1 MVKNLGY
8 VHGFSLTRLWS
19 VSQYNQWHITN
30 GYIKNSIS
38 VYEMNKK
45 RTKSRES
52 AKKMIPRRPLKKI
65 DSKSTCTHKKGF
77 HSVTNNFFHSK
88 MIMKTILSAV
98 KIYKNE
104 LNGIFYAIHQKEEVK

>member
-1 MVKNLGY
+1 MVENLRY
-8 VHGFSLTRLWS
+8 VKGFLTTRFLT
-19 VSQYNQWHITN
+19 VFQYITV
-30 GYIKNSIS
+30 YIS

-77 HSVTNNFFHSK
+77 HFVVTR
-88 MIMKTILSAV
+88 
-98 KIYKNE
+98 
-104 LNGIFYAIHQKEEVK
+104 

>member
-1 MVKNLGY
+1 
-8 VHGFSLTRLWS
+8 
-19 VSQYNQWHITN
+19 
-30 GYIKNSIS
+30 
-38 VYEMNKK
+38 MNKK

-77 HSVTNNFFHSK
+77 HTVANNFLFFIQN

-104 LNGIFYAIHQKEEVK
+104 SNGIFYAIHQKEKVK

>member
-1 MVKNLGY
+1 
-8 VHGFSLTRLWS
+8 
-19 VSQYNQWHITN
+19 
-30 GYIKNSIS
+30 
-38 VYEMNKK
+38 MNKK

-77 HSVTNNFFHSK
+77 HSVADIFSIQK

-104 LNGIFYAIHQKEEVK
+104 SNGIFYAIHQKEKVK

>member
-1 MVKNLGY
+1 MVENLRY
-8 VHGFSLTRLWS
+8 VKGFLTTRLLT
-19 VSQYNQWHITN
+19 VSQYITV
-30 GYIKNSIS
+30 YIS

-77 HSVTNNFFHSK
+77 HFVVTR
-88 MIMKTILSAV
+88 
-98 KIYKNE
+98 
-104 LNGIFYAIHQKEEVK
+104 

>member
-1 MVKNLGY
+1 MVENLRY
-8 VHGFSLTRLWS
+8 VKGFFPTGLLT
-19 VSQYNQWHITN
+19 VSQYIQLTV
-30 GYIKNSIS
+30 YIS

-77 HSVTNNFFHSK
+77 HFVVTR
-88 MIMKTILSAV
+88 
-98 KIYKNE
+98 
-104 LNGIFYAIHQKEEVK
+104 

>member
-1 MVKNLGY
+1 MVENLRY
-8 VHGFSLTRLWS
+8 IKGFLTARLLT
-19 VSQYNQWHITN
+19 VSQYITV
-30 GYIKNSIS
+30 YIS

-77 HSVTNNFFHSK
+77 HFVVTPCNLHGN
-88 MIMKTILSAV
+88 T
-98 KIYKNE
+98 
-104 LNGIFYAIHQKEEVK
+104 

>member
-1 MVKNLGY
+1 
-8 VHGFSLTRLWS
+8 
-19 VSQYNQWHITN
+19 
-30 GYIKNSIS
+30 
-38 VYEMNKK
+38 MNKK

-77 HSVTNNFFHSK
+77 HSVANHFFLFFIQN
-88 MIMKTILSAV
+88 MIIKTIRSAV

-104 LNGIFYAIHQKEEVK
+104 SNGIFYAIHQKEEVKSGQLLANDPA

>member
-1 MVKNLGY
+1 MVENLRY
-8 VHGFSLTRLWS
+8 IKGFLTARLLT
-19 VSQYNQWHITN
+19 VSQYITV
-30 GYIKNSIS
+30 YIS

-77 HSVTNNFFHSK
+77 HFVVTR
-88 MIMKTILSAV
+88 
-98 KIYKNE
+98 
-104 LNGIFYAIHQKEEVK
+104 

>member
-1 MVKNLGY
+1 
-8 VHGFSLTRLWS
+8 
-19 VSQYNQWHITN
+19 
-30 GYIKNSIS
+30 
-38 VYEMNKK
+38 MNKK

-77 HSVTNNFFHSK
+77 HSVANNLFIVQK

-104 LNGIFYAIHQKEEVK
+104 SNGIFYAIHQKEEVKSGQLLDTNSASLKYR